1 MSRLLLVE
9 DDAPLAMATSY
20 ALKAE
25 GFDVVHV
32 DCLENARRSVHE
44 DIALILLDVNLP
56 DGDGY
61 SFCKELR
68 EQGMELPIIF
78 LTALGEE
85 VNVIQGLD
93 VGADD
98 YIAKPFRVRELIS
111 RIRANLRR
119 CTALK
124 RQADTLSLGAF
135 EVHLT
140 RHEVLHN
147 GEALNLTP
155 SEYRLFVNLM
165 EHKNQVLSRSVLL
178 EQLWD
183 IDGDFIDDNTLS
195 VYIRRLREKLG
206 DDKDSITTVRGVGY
220 MFVNNPGK

>member
-1 MSRLLLVE
+1 MSRILLVE
-9 DDAPLAMATSY
+9 DDTPLAMATSY
-20 ALKAE
+20 ALESE
-25 GFDVVHV
+25 GFEVVHV
-32 DCLENARRSVHE
+32 DCLASARREVSGE
-44 DIALILLDVNLP
+44 IALILLDVNLP

-68 EQGMELPIIF
+68 AQGVELPILF

-85 VNVIQGLD
+85 VNVVQGLD

-111 RIRANLRR
+111 RIHANLRR
-119 CTALK
+119 SAISQV
-124 RQADTLSLGAF
+124 RADTLSVGVF
-135 EVHLT
+135 VVHLT
-140 RHEVLHN
+140 KHEVLHQ
-147 GEALNLTP
+147 GVLLNLTP
-155 SEYRLFVNLM
+155 SEYRLFVNLL
-165 EHKNQVLSRSVLL
+165 EHKNQVLTRSVLL

-206 DDKDSITTVRGVGY
+206 EDKDCIVTVRGVGY
-220 MFVNNPGK
+220 MFEARE

>member
-20 ALKAE
+20 ALQAE
-25 GFDVVHV
+25 GFDVIHA
-32 DCLENARRSVHE
+32 DCLEDARRSLDE
-44 DIALILLDVNLP
+44 DLALILLDVNLP

-61 SFCKELR
+61 RFCKELR
-68 EQGMELPIIF
+68 EQGVELPIIF

-85 VNVIQGLD
+85 VNVVQGLD

-119 CTALK
+119 CNVSK
-124 RQADTLSLGAF
+124 KQADTLSVGAF
-135 EVHLT
+135 AIHLT
-140 RHEVLHN
+140 RHEVLHG
-147 GEALNLTP
+147 GETLNLTP
-155 SEYRLFVNLM
+155 SEYRLFVNLI
-165 EHKNQVLSRSVLL
+165 EHRNQVLPRNVLL

-206 DDKDSITTVRGVGY
+206 DDKDCITTVRGVGY
-220 MFVNNPGK
+220 MFVV